1 MARVA
6 LVYAVVELLSLFE
19 HENLVE
25 RFATGIAE
33 ATRQI
38 SKISPTTSLPEMSF
52 NHADAWWHNTKC
64 FALVTFTILGL
75 MTMTTSMSVVFLGRL
90 RSKSAWLS
98 LLFSLLLTCLFLCFS
113 TLFYLW
119 NYSAIDSLCL
129 PYHTNLDYAFEKIQR
144 FDLTAR
150 EMMTMLRVCSEED
163 NLAIALVKTS
173 QVYGHAMQYAGLEV
187 DPKTESVLYHAPFGT
202 VKLKPLQ
209 GLMEPEVGAVA
220 KAHIKKDL
228 KCHIGGALCMNVMQ
242 EACEDIGSS
251 FKWIFWSNLV
261 CLLATLLASLLL
273 F

>member
-1 MARVA
+1 M
-6 LVYAVVELLSLFE
+6 YAVVELLCLFE

-33 ATRQI
+33 TTRQI
-38 SKISPTTSLPEMSF
+38 STISPTTSLPEMSF

-64 FALVTFTILGL
+64 FAVAVFTILGL
-75 MTMTTSMSVVFLGRL
+75 MTTASSVSVVFLGRL
-90 RSKSAWLS
+90 RSKSAWMS

-113 TLFYLW
+113 TLLYLG
-119 NYSAIDSLCL
+119 NYSVIDSLCL
-129 PYHTNLDYAFEKIQR
+129 PYRTNLDYAFENIKH
-144 FDLTAR
+144 FDLTAK
-150 EMMTMLRVCSEED
+150 EVVTMLSVCSEQD

-173 QVYGHAMQYAGLEV
+173 QVYGHSMQYAGMEV

-202 VKLKPLQ
+202 FKLKPLQ
-209 GLMEPEVGAVA
+209 GLMEPEAGAVA
-220 KAHIKKDL
+220 KMHIKRDL

-242 EACEDIGSS
+242 VVCDDVGSS

-261 CLLATLLASLLL
+261 CLLATFLASLLL